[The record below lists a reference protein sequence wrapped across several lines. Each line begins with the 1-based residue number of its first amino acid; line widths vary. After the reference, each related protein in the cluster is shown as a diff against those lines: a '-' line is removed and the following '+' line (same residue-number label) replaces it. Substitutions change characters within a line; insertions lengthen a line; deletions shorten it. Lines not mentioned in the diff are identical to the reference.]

1 MDIANLRAFIG
12 VAEAES
18 FSVAAERLHLT
29 QPAVSK
35 RVAAL
40 ESAFGARLFDRVGRT
55 VRLTEAGLALLPRA
69 RRILAELEDGRR
81 ALANLHGQIAGPLR
95 LATSHHIGLHRLPS
109 ALRTFVQRYP
119 EVTLDLHFMDSEAAC
134 RAVETGDFEL
144 AVVTLPPEDRPN
156 LERLGVW
163 DDPLAIVCAP
173 DHPLA
178 QRRRIAVADLAEFPA
193 ILPATSTYTRQ
204 IAEQAFEES
213 GLTLNSA
220 LSTNYLE
227 TIKML
232 VSVGLGW
239 SVLPE
244 TMMDRQLHRL
254 PVRRLRLRRSL
265 GIVRHRGRT
274 LSNAARAMMELLQAG

>member
-35 RVAAL
+35 RIAAL
-40 ESAFGARLFDRVGRT
+40 ESAFGARLFDRIGRA
-55 VRLTEAGLALLPRA
+55 VRLTEAGQTLLPRA
-69 RRILAELEDGRR
+69 RRVLAELEDGRR

-109 ALRTFVQRYP
+109 ALRAFVQRYP

-178 QRRRIAVADLAEFPA
+178 RRRRIAVADLAEFPA

-244 TMMDRQLHRL
+244 TMLDRQLHRL
-254 PVRRLRLRRSL
+254 PVSRLQLRRSL

-274 LSNAARAMMELLQAG
+274 LSNAARAMMELLQTG